1 MHAKLR
7 QSCLTFCDSMDCR
20 DSGSIPGLGRSP
32 GEGNGY
38 LLHYLCL
45 ENPMDRGEE
54 PGGILG
60 QAVGCHFPPPGDLS
74 NPGMGPTSL
83 MSPALAGGFLTTNTA
98 WEALWTG
105 HFVQCIN
112 CTTMYGSQGSM
123 CRKNDQCKVNL
134 SSATSYLDNLGLVIF
149 IVWACSFVGQMGH
162 NHTYSTVLLWGL
174 KELI

>member
-1 MHAKLR
+1 MQADSLPTELLGKSSGLGMRAKLR
-7 QSCLTFCDSMDCR
+7 QSCLTFCNPMDCR

-45 ENPMDRGEE
+45 ENPMEREEE

-60 QAVGCHFPPPGDLS
+60 QAVGCHFPPPGGLS

-83 MSPALAGGFLTTNTA
+83 MSPALAGGFLTTNTT

-123 CRKNDQCKVNL
+123 CRRNDQCKVNL
-134 SSATSYLDNLGLVIF
+134 SSATS
-149 IVWACSFVGQMGH
+149 
-162 NHTYSTVLLWGL
+162 
-174 KELI
+174 